1 MSVLLEVFF
10 KEKQSFCAYLSTK
23 NEVFY
28 QKFCIGVAMQ
38 KPNRTSLTL
47 NRSTGSI
54 NFKIDRTAFVFMGEL
69 QKFP

>member
-38 KPNRTSLTL
+38 KPNRTSL
-47 NRSTGSI
+47 
-54 NFKIDRTAFVFMGEL
+54 GEIRKL
-69 QKFP
+69 GAGLEI

>member
-28 QKFCIGVAMQ
+28 QKVCIGVAMQ
-38 KPNRTSLTL
+38 KPNRTSLNASQYLTKKEGL
-47 NRSTGSI
+47 S
-54 NFKIDRTAFVFMGEL
+54 K
-69 QKFP
+69 